1 MITVM
6 GATGRTGSKIATRLL
21 RAGEQVR
28 VVGRSAERLA
38 ELADAGAEPAVGDAT
53 DPAFLSAAFR
63 GADAVYAMLPVDPT
77 WPDYHAEV
85 DRLGE
90 AVAAAVRDAGVRH
103 VVTLSSLGAE
113 QAAGTGF
120 IVSLYRQEQRLRALP
135 DTNVLALRAGLF
147 FESFEPALDLMIDQG
162 INADTV
168 APDVPIPM
176 VATRDLADAAATALR
191 ARDWTGFVVR
201 EVLGQRDLTYREVTA
216 ILGDRIGRPGLQ
228 YVQLPDTE
236 MLHALTGAGLSAD
249 VAAQNLDMNRAM
261 SDRTIRSREGRR
273 PQNTTPTRFEDFA
286 DELVSAYATRSA

>member
-261 SDRTIRSREGRR
+261 SDRTIRSREGRG